1 MNRKIIASVMSLLM
15 LCSGLTACGKKTSAP
30 AAPAPTEAV
39 STPAPTPSP
48 EPTPSPTPIPT
59 PTPSPEPTIDPN
71 VPIITVEDET
81 VPDNIIQ
88 GKVVDL
94 LGIIKCDKGYI
105 SEVRGYILR
114 EDGTIVQECIYN
126 NDGRSFGLA
135 GTVNASLM
143 FAGLNEGAYIYKV
156 VATAISGSCT
166 NTVTVIDHRF
176 NVLAPGS
183 SIPAAVT
190 PAPTVIPT
198 SSPVYDAQSTPDAA
212 SMQSEAPAVRPAVSD
227 NETIIW
233 NKLMDKLDN
242 PCGAAGVLAGI
253 SIESGCVS
261 QRVEG
266 DFSSGCSYSITYTAA
281 VDRGEISKEAF
292 VSERPGP
299 QYGLG
304 YGLCQWSG
312 EHKRELCEYAAY
324 CAVSV
329 GDLEMQCDFLLRE
342 LESEYP
348 VLFEYLKNS
357 ADPEEA
363 AAEFR
368 SEYEQT
374 LTDGGHAAKARA
386 YFEKL
391 G

>member
-1 MNRKIIASVMSLLM
+1 MSLLM
-15 LCSGLTACGKKTSAP
+15 LCPVLSACGKKS
-30 AAPAPTEAV
+30 AAPKAPEPTAAV

-48 EPTPSPTPIPT
+48 EPTLMPTPAPT
-59 PTPSPEPTIDPN
+59 PEPTPSPEPTPDPEMPVITIEGETLPGN
-71 VPIITVEDET
+71 V
-81 VPDNIIQ
+81 IQ

-94 LGIIKCDKGYI
+94 LGIVKCDKGYI

-114 EDGTIVQECIYN
+114 EDGTIAQECVYS
-126 NDGRSFGLA
+126 NDGRSFSLA

-143 FAGLNEGAYIYKV
+143 FAGLKEGTYTYKV
-156 VATAISGSCT
+156 VVTAISGAYT
-166 NTVTVIDHRF
+166 NTAAVIDHRF
-176 NVLAPGS
+176 TVLAPGS
-183 SIPAAVT
+183 SIPATAT

-198 SSPVYDAQSTPDAA
+198 SAPVYSVQITPDTAA
-212 SMQSEAPAVRPAVSD
+212 AQPEVPAVSAVKTAASD
-227 NETIIW
+227 NETVIW
-233 NKLMDKLDN
+233 NKLMEKLNN

-253 SIESGCVS
+253 SVESGCVS

-266 DFSSGCSYSITYTAA
+266 DFSAGCSYSQTYTAE
-281 VDRGEISKEAF
+281 VDSGQVSKETF

-342 LESEYP
+342 LENEYP

-368 SEYEQT
+368 AEYEQMQN
-374 LTDGGHAAKARA
+374 DGGHAAKARA
-386 YFEKL
+386 YFAKF